1 MAPLDANIFVPVIL
15 FILLTPGVLLA
26 LPPGSG
32 RVTQAVT
39 HAVVFGVVYWAL
51 RSFFPQYY

>member
-15 FILLTPGVLLA
+15 FILLTPGLLLA

-32 RVTQAVT
+32 LIVQTVT
-39 HAVVFGVVYWAL
+39 HAVVFGAVYWAL